1 MYGTS
6 MLCAR
11 RRDRDKPDAR
21 RDRTGATRVA
31 VGQRVGGWVIHF
43 PAVV

>member
-11 RRDRDKPDAR
+11 RRDRDKPD
-21 RDRTGATRVA
+21 
-31 VGQRVGGWVIHF
+31 GQRGLG
-43 PAVV
+43 

>member
-11 RRDRDKPDAR
+11 RRDRDKPA
-21 RDRTGATRVA
+21 
-31 VGQRVGGWVIHF
+31 GQRGLG
-43 PAVV
+43 